1 MLSVESQSTMAGW
14 DTQNSSAFYPWSRS
28 HAPSSHAPASLPPSG
43 RAPASHTQT
52 SSSHVPTSH
61 APSGHAPVSHNP
73 AHEDFVSKYLR
84 SHTLQANTNSDDSLH
99 HTMHHSWR
107 SGLLFTSPRSGRR
120 VSQTFGPSFCNKDN
134 LEQCVSYLDQ
144 EMTVL
149 GFPSLYAASDRN
161 QSGPFDI
168 VQLVNCCYELMQRH
182 QQHLNKREE
191 METKQMRCD
200 SDLEHLQSS
209 HGRLKE
215 RLEQVERDNVA
226 LTEKDRQHLN
236 QNKSIAAK
244 LKNTREEMKK
254 LESIVKHRDTQF
266 KHDLKKK
273 EREINKMKE
282 RIHQLLTDKNQER
295 RIGMDI
301 LNSLQRA
308 DGKRATWKTGKTG
321 TKHEEE
327 MYRLII
333 TNYEERQKEMMLEN
347 QVLRESLSNM
357 QKELVDLLNR
367 QGDKGLLSS
376 LGDNSD
382 HEDDTTSVDD
392 SSVDELSHGHFQMPF
407 EMVREGIETSLRSKW
422 QKLRERIQ
430 RMEKEQQ
437 QMAGGMGGVGVGGGE
452 NKENAANPNV
462 PGNNNGPSTE
472 LLEEE
477 ITRLK
482 DKVKVYHDI
491 IQQQEQTVQDSSMD
505 EGLMALLKDSQ
516 FLEEKECIAEE
527 KKLFYQQ
534 KAAFEK
540 ERRNFTDAAIRLGHE
555 RKKFEEER
563 GSFLQQQLMLSPTGM
578 QGSTPPL
585 RPPKSINTSSSPSG
599 FAAEHAPSTPP
610 NERTPVGQRTIIN
623 TPTTVELY
631 RALKLIPDRG
641 ECLNSSRE
649 SLHAPSYYSDT
660 DRSGAS
666 TPRSGAATPRS
677 MCSQSSGVSSSRRT
691 SNQTGSS
698 QRGGG
703 RSVEQKQSLRS
714 SPHHSH
720 RSKKGEGL
728 GKRK

>member
-14 DTQNSSAFYPWSRS
+14 DAQNSSAFYPWSRS
-28 HAPSSHAPASLPPSG
+28 HAPAGHTSTSHAPTGHVPPDHT
-43 RAPASHTQT
+43 PASHT
-52 SSSHVPTSH
+52 
-61 APSGHAPVSHNP
+61 P

-84 SHTLQANTNSDDSLH
+84 SHTLQATTSPDEGFHHH
-99 HTMHHSWR
+99 HTQHHSHR

-120 VSQTFGPSFCNKDN
+120 LSQTFGPSFCNKDN

-149 GFPSLYAASDRN
+149 GFPSLYPSSDRG
-161 QSGPFDI
+161 QSGAFD
-168 VQLVNCCYELMQRH
+168 VVLLVNCCYELIQRH
-182 QQHLNKREE
+182 QQHLHKQEE

-209 HGRLKE
+209 QGRLKE
-215 RLEQVERDNVA
+215 RLEQLERDNVA
-226 LTEKDRQHLN
+226 LTEKERQHLN
-236 QNKSIAAK
+236 QNKSLAAK
-244 LKNTREEMKK
+244 LKNAREELKK
-254 LESIVKHRDTQF
+254 LENIVKHRDTQF

-376 LGDNSD
+376 LGDHSD
-382 HEDDTTSVDD
+382 EEDTTSVDD

-407 EMVREGIETSLRSKW
+407 EMVREGIEASLRDKW
-422 QKLRERIQ
+422 QRLRERIQ

-437 QMAGGMGGVGVGGGE
+437 LSGGGGGGGE
-452 NKENAANPNV
+452 NKENAGGDPNV
-462 PGNNNGPSTE
+462 PGSENGPSTRR
-472 LLEEE
+472 LEEE
-477 ITRLK
+477 IAGLK

-491 IQQQEQTVQDSSMD
+491 IQQQEQVLQSVQDSSMD
-505 EGLMALLKDSQ
+505 EGLMALLKDSH
-516 FLEEKECIAEE
+516 FLEEKESMAEE
-527 KKLFYQQ
+527 KRLFYQQ

-563 GSFLQQQLMLSPTGM
+563 SSFLQQQLMLSPTAKTN
-578 QGSTPPL
+578 STPPL
-585 RPPKSINTSSSPSG
+585 RPPKSIHTSSPSG
-599 FAAEHAPSTPP
+599 FPLEQSPSTPP

-631 RALKLIPDRG
+631 RALKLIPDRE

-649 SLHAPSYYSDT
+649 SLHVPSYYSDT

-677 MCSQSSGVSSSRRT
+677 FSSQSSSRRT
-691 SNQTGSS
+691 AGQTGSGLAGKGSSSSGRSERCEEQVRGQS
-698 QRGGG
+698 QRGT
-703 RSVEQKQSLRS
+703 
-714 SPHHSH
+714 PHHSH
-720 RSKKGEGL
+720 RTKKGEGP